1 MVKHHQISRVKQSSR
16 LYFFLEDFLEE
27 DFFVDEAFL
36 RGTLPPAFLASD
48 NPIAIACFL
57 LVTFLPEPLLSVP
70 FFFSCIAF
78 STLSEAFL
86 PYLAIANVPP
96 RIRFFYRT
104 IISSLSALLSSQNV
118 SAKLLNASLRR
129 FERAVTTPF

>member
-1 MVKHHQISRVKQSSR
+1 MDFSRYEFLVRPHAWRYQTPESEQSFR

-27 DFFVDEAFL
+27 DFFVDEVFL
-36 RGTLPPAFLASD
+36 RGALPPAFLASD

-78 STLSEAFL
+78 STLSAAFL
-86 PYLAIANVPP
+86 PYLAIANIPP
-96 RIRFFYRT
+96 RIRFF
-104 IISSLSALLSSQNV
+104 
-118 SAKLLNASLRR
+118 
-129 FERAVTTPF
+129 